1 MGNPTDRQIMW
12 TVLTHSPSQGADAA
26 DEVVK
31 QIKEAGGDAFA
42 FQADVANREGV
53 HGLID
58 AAVQRWGRVDILVN
72 NSALIHD
79 ATYLEKE
86 QEEQIDR
93 LFAVNYKGTLWGI
106 QAAAKVLQPGGSIIN
121 ISSIAPRLVFPVRLQ
136 ISATIVNIFFFLL
149 FNIGLWSVRWLK
161 GSRGYLD

>member
-1 MGNPTDRQIMW
+1 M
-12 TVLTHSPSQGADAA
+12 
-26 DEVVK
+26 
-31 QIKEAGGDAFA
+31 
-42 FQADVANREGV
+42 

-58 AAVQRWGRVDILVN
+58 AAVERWGRVDILVN

-79 ATYLEKE
+79 PTYLEKE

-121 ISSIAPRLVFPVRLQ
+121 ISSIAPRTLVQKQPW
-136 ISATIVNIFFFLL
+136 IF
-149 FNIGLWSVRWLK
+149 
-161 GSRGYLD
+161 